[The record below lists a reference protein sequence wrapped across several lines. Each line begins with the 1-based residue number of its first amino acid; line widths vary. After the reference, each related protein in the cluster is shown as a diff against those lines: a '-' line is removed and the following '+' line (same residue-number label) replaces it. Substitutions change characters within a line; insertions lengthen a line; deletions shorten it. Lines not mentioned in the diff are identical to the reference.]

1 MSGGLAPCAKAS
13 LTASAVSSG
22 TAVPI
27 ETTSA
32 PPALR
37 SERRETEKCVA
48 LSILVMIAPSTH
60 HRRCALDRAQDAH
73 VGAAAALEAGERV
86 LDLRLGR
93 LLVLIEERGRGHDPA
108 IDAIAALRHLLF
120 DVSRL
125 HRMRLFRRAPAGER
139 CDLAP
144 ADRRDW
150 RNARADGLTIE
161 MHRASAALRKSAT
174 EMRIIQSQIVAQ
186 HIKQR
191 RVGIG
196 G

>member
-13 LTASAVSSG
+13 PMASAVSSG

-108 IDAIAALRHLLF
+108 IDAIAALRHLLL
-120 DVSRL
+120 DIGLLDRV
-125 HRMRLFRRAPAGER
+125 RLFRRAEARQGD
-139 CDLAP
+139 DLAVP
-144 ADRRDW
+144 DRRH
-150 RNARADGLTIE
+150 RGHAGAYGLAVDV
-161 MHRASAALRKSAT
+161 HRAGAALRQTAA
-174 EMRIIQSQIVAQ
+174 EMRVVERELVAQ
-186 HIKQR
+186 RIEQR
-191 RVGIG
+191 HV
-196 G
+196 